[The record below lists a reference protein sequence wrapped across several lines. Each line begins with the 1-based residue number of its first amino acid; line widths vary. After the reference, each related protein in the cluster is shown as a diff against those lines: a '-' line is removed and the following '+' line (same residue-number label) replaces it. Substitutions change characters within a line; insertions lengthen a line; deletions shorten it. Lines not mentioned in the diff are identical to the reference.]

1 MTNNNTKGLKRK
13 DKKGRILRLGES
25 QQSDGRYRFSY
36 MLDGKQ
42 KSFYSWKLEKTD
54 RLPVGK
60 RDCISLREKEKEIQ
74 QKLDRQLRPRDMTVL
89 ELCKKYM
96 SIRDVSLKK
105 NSVLSHKKAYKMLE
119 KDSF

>member
-13 DKKGRILRLGES
+13 DKNGRILRLGES

-54 RLPVGK
+54 RLPAGK

-74 QKLDRQLRPRDMTVL
+74 QKLDRQLRPRDMVL
-89 ELCKKYM
+89 
-96 SIRDVSLKK
+96 
-105 NSVLSHKKAYKMLE
+105 
-119 KDSF
+119 